1 MTQFHRPYG
10 FLLFSHCNY
19 STCHFCRAMICK
31 RGLSRH
37 VVSVCPSVCLSRSY
51 ILPNKLTHLQNF
63 FRRGVASHSSFSVPN
78 FMAIFRREPHN
89 GGVEC
94 RWSRQKSRFWAYI
107 WLHCVL
113 LTPRLT
119 RCCQYDAAG
128 PQSRKLWHLSLL
140 VSGDVDS
147 RRRQRNVY
155 DKKPQRYAKDNRT
168 VHLIARSYKS
178 VAYVTNNKRL
188 YSTFCTVKAIYT
200 DRHEASR
207 GLFAKAELLVKSRFS
222 YWQSK
227 YHDVEILDHSNSNS
241 LEMAPFDTSFYSIV
255 FHC

>member
-1 MTQFHRPYG
+1 MGGGAGWWLMVTY
-10 FLLFSHCNY
+10 LLIGWRHYDVTGLRHNTTSWPGSPVFS
-19 STCHFCRAMICK
+19 
-31 RGLSRH
+31 
-37 VVSVCPSVCLSRSY
+37 
-51 ILPNKLTHLQNF
+51 IL
-63 FRRGVASHSSFSVPN
+63 
-78 FMAIFRREPHN
+78 
-89 GGVEC
+89 
-94 RWSRQKSRFWAYI
+94 
-107 WLHCVL
+107 
-113 LTPRLT
+113 
-119 RCCQYDAAG
+119 
-128 PQSRKLWHLSLL
+128 
-140 VSGDVDS
+140 SGDVDS

-241 LEMAPFDTSFYSIV
+241 LEMAPFDTSSYSIV